1 MKVMRDLVGEVLSH
15 RYRLVGRIASGGMGE
30 VYRGHDMLLDRTV
43 AVKVLQ
49 PSLAADPE
57 LVNRFRAEARAAARL
72 SHPNIVAVHDWGS
85 EDERTYYMV
94 MEYVSGSDLRDLLI
108 SRGSIDPSHA
118 ASIMASACEAL
129 AVAHARGLVHRDVK
143 PENILLA
150 RDGTVKVADF
160 GIAAM
165 VDADRTSP
173 GGSIPGTL
181 RYLSPEQA
189 RGEDADKASD
199 IWAAGAVL
207 CELLIGAP
215 PSSGMGPEM
224 LRRRAT
230 EPVEAPSNL
239 DPSVP
244 SELDAIVLTACA
256 LERAD
261 RYRDASEMARDLR
274 AVAGASTYEV
284 PPVDQL
290 LDHLTGEIRL
300 PDMEP
305 TTFVSNRA
313 RRRRLKKRS
322 RFRNAMIALAIA
334 LVLLIGGRAAA
345 WLFLPQ
351 MVPIPELTGISKTAA
366 AAEAEAAGFEIAVVD
381 RERTPDVPEGHVIEQ
396 SPADGELREGSTIEL
411 VVSAGPPLSKVPEL
425 VGLQLGEVE
434 KRLSERELEI
444 GTLTKEYTDK
454 PEGTVLSQDPVDG
467 KAEWGSAV
475 DLVVSKGPEPTEVPD
490 VTSTTGEKAERI
502 LDKAGL
508 VPKLISAYSDD
519 VPEGRVISTDPIATA
534 VIGEGSEVQVYVSIG
549 PQFEKLKMPDVRNMN
564 VDSARAKLERL
575 GLRVEVV
582 QSGQCEG
589 GSTVVETDPI
599 AGSTVREN
607 DKVALFVC

>member
-1 MKVMRDLVGEVLSH
+1 MRVMRDLVGEVLSH
-15 RYRLVGRIASGGMGE
+15 RYRLVARIAGGGMGE
-30 VYRGHDMLLDRTV
+30 VYRAHDMLLDRTV

-85 EDERTYYMV
+85 EDEQTYYMV
-94 MEYVSGSDLRDLLI
+94 MEYVSGSDLRDLLV
-108 SRGSIDPSHA
+108 SRGSLDPSHA

-129 AVAHARGLVHRDVK
+129 AVAHNRGLVHRDVK

-165 VDADRTSP
+165 VDADLTSP
-173 GGSIPGTL
+173 GGTIPGTM

-189 RGEDADKASD
+189 RGEDADKTSD

-215 PSSGMGPEM
+215 PSSGTGPEM
-224 LRRRAT
+224 LRRRAH
-230 EPVEAPSNL
+230 EPIVAPSEL

-244 SELDAIVLTACA
+244 RELDDIVLKACA

-261 RYRDASEMARDLR
+261 RYHDANEMARDLR
-274 AVAGASTYEV
+274 AFVGTSTVEV
-284 PPVDQL
+284 PPVDHL
-290 LDHLTGEIRL
+290 LDHVTGEIRL

-313 RRRRLKKRS
+313 RRRQLKKRS
-322 RFRNAMIALAIA
+322 RIRTAMMAA
-334 LVLLIGGRAAA
+334 LVAILLLVAGRAAA

-351 MVPIPELTGISKTAA
+351 MVPVPGLTGISKTAA
-366 AAEAEAAGFEIAVVD
+366 AQEADAAGFEIEIVD
-381 RERTPDVPEGHVIEQ
+381 RERTPDVPKGHVIEQ
-396 SPADGELREGSTIEL
+396 NPAIGELKEGSTIEL
-411 VVSAGPPLSKVPEL
+411 VISAGPPLSAVPDL
-425 VGLQLGEVE
+425 VGMEVGKAE
-434 KRLSERELEI
+434 DRLLDRELELGQI
-444 GTLTKEYTDK
+444 RKEYSAK
-454 PEGTVLSQDPVDG
+454 PEGTVLSQDPADG

-475 DLVVSKGPEPTEVPD
+475 TLVVSKGPEPTEVPE
-490 VTSTTGEKAERI
+490 VIGMRAARAKTLLEE
-502 LDKAGL
+502 AGL
-508 VPKLISAYSDD
+508 VPKLIDAYSDD
-519 VPEGRVISTDPIATA
+519 VAEGRVISTDPIPTA
-534 VIGEGSEVQVYVSIG
+534 VIGEGSDVSVYVSIG
-549 PQFEKLKMPDVRNMN
+549 PQFKKVKMPDVRNMN

-582 QSGQCEG
+582 AEGQCEG
-589 GSTVVETDPI
+589 GSTVVETHPV
-599 AGSTVREN
+599 AGEMIREN
-607 DKVALFVC
+607 DRVALFVC

>member
-490 VTSTTGEKAERI
+490 VTGTTGEKAERI